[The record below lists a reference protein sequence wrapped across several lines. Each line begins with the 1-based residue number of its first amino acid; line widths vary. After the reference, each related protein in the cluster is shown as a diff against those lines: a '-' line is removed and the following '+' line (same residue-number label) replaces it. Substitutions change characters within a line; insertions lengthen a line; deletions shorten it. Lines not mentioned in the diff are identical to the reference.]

1 MLLSRAAGSN
11 GEKDFDPTTGV
22 LERQRKVRGTCRE
35 DTRHFKRKNAA
46 FSEKERGTYR
56 VRRGTFRERTQHF

>member
-22 LERQRKVRGTCRE
+22 LERQRKVRGI
-35 DTRHFKRKNAA
+35 FRKINAA
-46 FSEKERGTYR
+46 LAVVE
-56 VRRGTFRERTQHF
+56 